1 MLELISLLSYTSP
14 YIGYVRYARYIR
26 YAPYFYIAYKIKGG
40 VDTAWGIAKFVKKV
54 AGWGLGNIY
63 SPKN

>member
-1 MLELISLLSYTSP
+1 MLELISLLSYTYP
-14 YIGYVRYARYIR
+14 YIGYVRYAR

-54 AGWGLGNIY
+54 AGWVYN
-63 SPKN
+63 PKN